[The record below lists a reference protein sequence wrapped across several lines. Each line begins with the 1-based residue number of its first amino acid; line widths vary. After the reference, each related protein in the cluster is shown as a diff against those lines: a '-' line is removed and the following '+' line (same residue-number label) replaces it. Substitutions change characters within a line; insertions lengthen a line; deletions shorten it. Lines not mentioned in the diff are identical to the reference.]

1 MSLDLDGYFARILWS
16 GPKSADLSTLTGLL
30 AAHMRAIPFENLDP
44 LLGRRVL
51 LDLGSLQDKL
61 VRRRRGGYCF
71 EHATLFQAVLAELGF
86 TVTSHL
92 ARVVLAAP
100 KTESSRTHMF
110 NLVHL
115 PEGKF
120 VADPGFGGP
129 AATVPL
135 RLAAPPAAPAGHW
148 FGRDEAGD
156 WVLRGGPGDL
166 WVTELATD
174 YPIDF
179 ELPNHYVATHPDSI
193 FTTNLMLNRFTEDG
207 RVSLMNRDATLR
219 KGGEV
224 KSWRIADRGTLRD
237 LLREAF
243 GIDLPEAETLRV
255 PAVAEWT

>member
-1 MSLDLDGYFARILWS
+1 M
-16 GPKSADLSTLTGLL
+16 
-30 AAHMRAIPFENLDP
+30 
-44 LLGRRVL
+44 
-51 LDLGSLQDKL
+51 
-61 VRRRRGGYCF
+61 
-71 EHATLFQAVLAELGF
+71 
-86 TVTSHL
+86 
-92 ARVVLAAP
+92 
-100 KTESSRTHMF
+100 
-110 NLVHL
+110 
-115 PEGKF
+115 
-120 VADPGFGGP
+120 
-129 AATVPL
+129 
-135 RLAAPPAAPAGHW
+135 
-148 FGRDEAGD
+148 
-156 WVLRGGPGDL
+156 LRGGPGDL